1 MREKSRWKQ
10 IYRLRGVFVHIHTLA
25 AGICERS
32 ALGGGVGCGGSSGE
46 KDEVEQPA
54 DKAMIELD

>member
-1 MREKSRWKQ
+1 
-10 IYRLRGVFVHIHTLA
+10 V
-25 AGICERS
+25 
-32 ALGGGVGCGGSSGE
+32 ALGGVGCGGGSSGE